1 MTDSNIQPPNPTN
14 DQTVNIDSSNAYYN
28 PTDDGTIGLSD
39 PNQDVV
45 ITTGTAADT
54 FTVDPDDNLIAGAI
68 DFQVDNM
75 VTSTPDPRLDHV
87 LEHLHSLEAK
97 IDSLHARL
105 DAV

>member
-1 MTDSNIQPPNPTN
+1 MKLKPKMTNSNIQPPDTTN
-14 DQTVNIDSSNAYYN
+14 DQTVNIDSSNAYD
-28 PTDDGTIGLSD
+28 PTIAG
-39 PNQDVV
+39 DVV

-87 LEHLHSLEAK
+87 LEHLHNLEAK

>member
-1 MTDSNIQPPNPTN
+1 MTDSNIQPPDPSTLNEIPG
-14 DQTVNIDSSNAYYN
+14 
-28 PTDDGTIGLSD
+28 TDVTFTTPAGLYPETTD

-45 ITTGTAADT
+45 ITTGTAGDT
-54 FTVDPDDNLIAGAI
+54 FTVDPDDDLIAGAI

>member
-1 MTDSNIQPPNPTN
+1 MTDSNIQPPDPSTLNEIPG
-14 DQTVNIDSSNAYYN
+14 
-28 PTDDGTIGLSD
+28 TDVTFTTPAGLYPETTD

-45 ITTGTAADT
+45 VTTGTAADT
-54 FTVDPDDNLIAGAI
+54 YTVPPGDYTGAV

-87 LEHLHSLEAK
+87 LEHLHNLEAK

>member
-1 MTDSNIQPPNPTN
+1 MKLKPKMTNSNIQPPDATN
-14 DQTVNIDSSNAYYN
+14 DQTVNIDSSNSYD
-28 PTDDGTIGLSD
+28 PTMAG
-39 PNQDVV
+39 DVV

-54 FTVDPDDNLIAGAI
+54 FTVDPDDDLIAGAI

-75 VTSTPDPRLDHV
+75 TTSVVDNRLDHI
-87 LEHLHSLEAK
+87 LEHLHSLESK

>member
-1 MTDSNIQPPNPTN
+1 MKLKPKMTNSNIQPPDATN
-14 DQTVNIDSSNAYYN
+14 DQTVNIDSSNSYD
-28 PTDDGTIGLSD
+28 PTMAG
-39 PNQDVV
+39 DVV

-75 VTSTPDPRLDHV
+75 ATSTPDPRLDHV
-87 LEHLHSLEAK
+87 LEHLHNLESK